1 MGRSNYPGADGQFD
15 NAPYFNFNDGKVKFN
30 TNRVSNVNDNYGSV
44 SAFLPKSLLYEASPD
59 FTSGPSYLSFIDLIH
74 PPSILPIS
82 TIFSSRIIYFLLSM
96 HFISKEILIRY
107 FKRLFLSLAFSI
119 SPSFSIFVLKL
130 ADKTNSNIS
139 KMTVWIF
146 EPRIYFSSFGKSFR
160 QIWNNL

>member
-1 MGRSNYPGADGQFD
+1 
-15 NAPYFNFNDGKVKFN
+15 
-30 TNRVSNVNDNYGSV
+30 
-44 SAFLPKSLLYEASPD
+44 
-59 FTSGPSYLSFIDLIH
+59 
-74 PPSILPIS
+74 
-82 TIFSSRIIYFLLSM
+82 M